1 MTTDNTTHTFD
12 PYAPVGNGQ
21 PPRYAAAPMPENLAA
36 AVGPGIHPTAIPEGR
51 HMAPTAPL
59 SPSEFLMS
67 LNGFDEIAIAARFG
81 TTLGA
86 LRREDEI
93 TAGRALAFVHF
104 RRCGQNDVDAHQ
116 AALMLTL
123 REVVEFFP
131 PEPTAEDAEG
141 NAARAT

>member
-1 MTTDNTTHTFD
+1 MTTDNTPLTPAEVDAMRAALDAHLD
-12 PYAPVGNGQ
+12 EAPQ
-21 PPRYAAAPMPENLAA
+21 HAAPE
-36 AVGPGIHPTAIPEGR
+36 IPEGR

-93 TAGRALAFVHF
+93 TVGRALAFVHF
-104 RRCGQNDVDAHQ
+104 RRCGQNDVDAHKT
-116 AALMLTL
+116 ALTLTL
-123 REVVEFFP
+123 REVVEFFA
-131 PEPTAEDAEG
+131 PEPTPEDAEG
-141 NAARAT
+141 NAASAT